1 MGRNEDSTLADLD
14 EISAHCIG
22 IRQSVD
28 VLAARLARH
37 LREADADEFD
47 RITNHSY
54 AIQALYVPYR
64 AAISAAYQQG
74 SKMHI
79 PSPQPSAALAVI
91 EELRHVGEVDRET
104 AHLMRS
110 MVAPHCRK
118 HHLSTVVLRDGKP
131 VCAVCAVCWKEGKQH
146 A

>member
-54 AIQALYVPYR
+54 AIQVLSAPYR
-64 AAISAAYQQG
+64 AQISAAYQTG

-79 PSPQPSAALAVI
+79 PSPQPSRLLEVV
-91 EELRHVGEVDRET
+91 EEAWRDGELGPVT
-104 AHLMRS
+104 VYVMRKLI
-110 MVAPHCRK
+110 APRCEHNIP
-118 HHLSTVVLRDGKP
+118 TVVLKDEKP
-131 VCAVCAVCWKEGKQH
+131 VCARCWEEGKQH